1 MAEEQ
6 SKKRNREVN
15 MVISR
20 ILEENPQIVPSRIEL
35 FSEVYYPIAILEME
49 MTETTFE
56 DFDLIPLTVLRFI
69 KAGVLTADRIAGIMG
84 LSKNYV
90 QKILDL
96 LMGYG
101 YIDAS
106 GLTSIGKESLRLEK
120 KISQYSVKQRFQAD
134 AITGDLLK
142 LGEQP
147 SEAYLGG
154 KDTTYWVIPH
164 MPHIEGISVDEIN
177 RQLLHTDLTEYKRY
191 QGSILNA
198 NADDIKDIVCI
209 GLEYTKAY
217 LVKMQGIESP
227 FIFSYKY
234 DPSQKE
240 FKERFRWQPMRMPD
254 EKAYSEYGFG
264 REIECYSPEALKTIN
279 ELYKLVCKR
288 IVTIDVMDS
297 LKRIHDF
304 DFSTMD
310 VSVGNIVNGVPEQI
324 SVYLNADSFT
334 QWNKFVLT
342 FLENHDPVRGFLYTE
357 SSLNGLFIRFES
369 QSADIREASKQ
380 YKKLLRHTKD
390 KRSLN
395 TYIRNNIFP
404 KQEEKAVDFKEFLK
418 LLKKYKKENEE

>member
-418 LLKKYKKENEE
+418 VLKQYKTENED